1 MKRQVVVAGNW
12 KMNLGPGAA
21 AEYAS
26 AFEPP
31 RTEASVKVVLFP
43 PTLAFSALREALRER
58 GRTEV
63 ELGVQNIYWERAGA
77 YTGETSPVVAREV
90 GAAWALVGH
99 SERRH
104 LFGEKN
110 SDVARK
116 TRAALESGL
125 LPLVCVGETWE
136 ERQAGRLTEVLESQL
151 TPVLEVIQEVGGSG
165 PSGAPAFHLA
175 YEPVWAIGT
184 GQTATPDDATQAH
197 GFLRGRLVSALPGAE
212 SQRISILYGGSVS
225 PSNVRELL
233 AAPEVDGVL
242 VGGASL
248 DPLSFAELCLAGSEA
263 GGA

>member
-21 AEYAS
+21 REYAE

-31 RTEASVKVVLFP
+31 QAKAPARVVLFP
-43 PTLAFSALREALRER
+43 PTLAFSPLRDALREH
-58 GRTEV
+58 GKTEV
-63 ELGVQNIYWERAGA
+63 ELGVQNIHWERAGA
-77 YTGETSPVVAREV
+77 YTGETSPEVAREV
-90 GAAWALVGH
+90 GAIWTLLGH

-104 LFGEKN
+104 IFGEK
-110 SDVARK
+110 SADVARK
-116 TRAALESGL
+116 TRAALASGL

-136 ERQAGRLTEVLESQL
+136 ERQAGRLAEVLESQL
-151 TPVLEVIQEVGGSG
+151 APVLEVIQEVGGAGSS
-165 PSGAPAFHLA
+165 PVPAFHVA

-184 GQTATPDDATQAH
+184 GQTATPDDASQAH
-197 GFLRGRLVSALPGAE
+197 TFLRERLVSSLPRE
-212 SQRISILYGGSVS
+212 EVHRVSILYGGSVN

-248 DPLSFAELCLAGSEA
+248 DPVGFTELCVAGNEA